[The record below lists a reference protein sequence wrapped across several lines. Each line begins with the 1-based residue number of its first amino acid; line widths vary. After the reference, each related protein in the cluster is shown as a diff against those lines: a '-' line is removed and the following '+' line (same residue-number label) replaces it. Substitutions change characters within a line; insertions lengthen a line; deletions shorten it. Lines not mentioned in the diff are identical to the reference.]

1 MNYNSICV
9 HAEKM
14 LDRYDVTGLA
24 MDEIEFHSRLNLRPV
39 SWELGLAVFQ
49 ILLEEAK
56 ILVPLLEQAKIL
68 VPEITEDSSPL
79 FFGLPVKVMEEGN
92 PWTIKLISTDHP

>member
-1 MNYNSICV
+1 
-9 HAEKM
+9 
-14 LDRYDVTGLA
+14 
-24 MDEIEFHSRLNLRPV
+24 MDEIAFHSRLKLRPV

-49 ILLEEAK
+49 ILLEE
-56 ILVPLLEQAKIL
+56 AKIL

-92 PWTIKLISTDHP
+92 PWTIKLISTDHPQSND

>member
-1 MNYNSICV
+1 MTSFSDYNSICA
-9 HAEKM
+9 HAETI
-14 LDRYDVTGLA
+14 LNNSYPVAGLA
-24 MDEIEFHSRLNLRPV
+24 MDEIAFHSRLNLRPI

-56 ILVPLLEQAKIL
+56 ILVP
-68 VPEITEDSSPL
+68 EIVKDPSPL
-79 FFGLPVKVMEEGN
+79 FLGLPVKVMKSGN